1 MVGFFMRA
9 SSAHEP
15 ALPEAGAL
23 PEAEAE
29 IEEAEAAWSSSKAAG
44 GKEGATSARGS
55 STASSPGNRIR
66 FFRLGEPMGTHGA

>member
-1 MVGFFMRA
+1 MRA

-23 PEAEAE
+23 PEADAE

-55 STASSPGNRIR
+55 STAQKPVVR